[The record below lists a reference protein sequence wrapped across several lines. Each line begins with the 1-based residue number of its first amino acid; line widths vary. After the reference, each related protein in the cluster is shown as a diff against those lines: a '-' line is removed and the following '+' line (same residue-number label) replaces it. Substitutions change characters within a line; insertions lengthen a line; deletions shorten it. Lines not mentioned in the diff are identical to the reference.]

1 MNGFPRFG
9 RSICASFMIIFLT
22 ALPPSLYSQQMP
34 SPQGRRASMETFA
47 NEDPT
52 DPADGFNENL
62 SMDPGEKEDQ
72 VEVKDP
78 FEPLNRVT
86 FWFNDR
92 FYFLLFK
99 PVAHAYR
106 VVPEPARVSVSNFF
120 SNLKG
125 PARFV
130 NCFLQL
136 KLKDA
141 GSELARFVINTTL
154 GIGGLFDPAREWA
167 GVRVKDESFGQTLG
181 HYGVGPGNYVVV
193 PLLGPSSTRDGFGDL
208 VDILLDPITYSVNN
222 FGEYFVIKTFDGLTA
237 ASLDKD
243 TYEAIKRQAIDPYI
257 FMRDAY
263 LQRQEG
269 LVEK

>member
-1 MNGFPRFG
+1 MNGFPTFG
-9 RSICASFMIIFLT
+9 RSIGASVMIFFLT
-22 ALPPSLYSQQMP
+22 ALPFSLYPQEIPSLQA
-34 SPQGRRASMETFA
+34 GRASMETSA

-52 DPADGFNENL
+52 DPADGFDEDL
-62 SMDPGEKEDQ
+62 SFEPGEKEDPS
-72 VEVKDP
+72 EAIDP

-99 PVAHAYR
+99 PAARAYR

-120 SNLKG
+120 SNLKA

-130 NCFLQL
+130 NCLLQL
-136 KLKDA
+136 KIEDA
-141 GSELARFVINTTL
+141 GNELARLVINTTL
-154 GIGGLFDPAREWA
+154 GIGGLFDPARKWA
-167 GVRVKDESFGQTLG
+167 GVRIKDEDFGQTLG

-208 VDILLDPITYSVNN
+208 VDILLDPITYSVDN
-222 FGEYFVIKTFDGLTA
+222 FGEYFAIKTFDGLTA

-263 LQRQEG
+263 LQRRKG
-269 LVEK
+269 LIKK

>member
-1 MNGFPRFG
+1 MKGFPTFG
-9 RSICASFMIIFLT
+9 RWIYASVVIFFLT
-22 ALPPSLYSQQMP
+22 AHPLPLYPQEMP
-34 SPQGRRASMETFA
+34 SFKGRRASVETFA

-52 DPADGFNENL
+52 DPADSFDEDL
-62 SMDPGEKEDQ
+62 SLEPGKKEDQ
-72 VEVKDP
+72 VETKDP

-99 PVAHAYR
+99 PVARAYR

-120 SNLKG
+120 SNLKA

-130 NCFLQL
+130 NCLLQL
-136 KLKDA
+136 KIKDA
-141 GSELARFVINTTL
+141 GNELARFVINTTL
-154 GIGGLFDPAREWA
+154 GIGGLFDPARKWA
-167 GVRVKDESFGQTLG
+167 RVRIKDEDFGQTLG
-181 HYGVGPGNYVVV
+181 HYGVGPGHYVVV

-208 VDILLDPITYSVNN
+208 VDILLDPITYSVSN
-222 FGEYFVIKTFDGLTA
+222 FGEYFAIKTFDGLTA

-263 LQRQEG
+263 LQRRKG
-269 LVEK
+269 LVER